1 MNIALILSGG
11 TGTRVGGET
20 PKQYI
25 KVCGCPV
32 IGYCMDVF
40 MRHPK
45 IDAVQIVAD
54 GRWQKVI
61 ESCLDEM
68 RQKSSVD
75 MEAGTDIQ
83 KQYHK
88 WRGFSEPGENR
99 QLSILNGLEDILSY
113 ARREDIVLVHDAARP
128 LVTEQLITDCL
139 AAIQGHE
146 GVLPALPMKDTV
158 YQSEEGNKISSL
170 LDRDRIFAG
179 QAPEA
184 FVLGRYYDANRVMLP
199 ERILAVKGSTEPAV
213 LAGMDVV
220 MIAGDEANFKI
231 TTQQDLRKFEEII
244 SVQAGGWLK
253 ENGIEHEAQI

>member
-11 TGTRVGGET
+11 TGTRMGMGI

-25 KVCGCPV
+25 GVKGKP
-32 IGYCMDVF
+32 IIAYCLETLLL
-40 MRHPK
+40 HES

-54 GRWQKVI
+54 QMWRETILQCMASLRVQGAEEKF
-61 ESCLDEM
+61 
-68 RQKSSVD
+68 
-75 MEAGTDIQ
+75 
-83 KQYHK
+83 
-88 WRGFSEPGENR
+88 RGFSEPGKTR
-99 QLSILNGLEDILSY
+99 QLSILNGLEDIRKY
-113 ARREDIVLVHDAARP
+113 AGDSDYVLVHDAARP
-128 LVTEQLITDCL
+128 LVTERLITDCL

-158 YQSEEGNKISSL
+158 YQSEEGNKISFL